1 MIWASAEGCRVVDS
15 NGREYLDLSG
25 GFGVAALGHRNP
37 AVAAAVSKQAERCVH
52 ALGDLAEAD
61 VAAELR
67 RRLGQ
72 GGREVLLGVTG
83 EDAVEIALR
92 TALLVTGKP
101 GIVAFEGAYHGTGLL
116 ALAATGFEH
125 FRAPFRAWLPGPVHR
140 FPYGEDPG
148 PLPEDA
154 GCVIVEP
161 VQGRA
166 GARVP
171 PEGFLE
177 RLRERCNDAG
187 ALLICDEVYTGL
199 GRTGAMWRSGA
210 SLADAI
216 VCGKA
221 LGGGLPLSACLLR
234 PEHADAWRLGPEA
247 VYTHTHMGNPL
258 ACAAALVVLETVP
271 ALLGRVRAA
280 GERFAA
286 AGWEGAGLL
295 RAKSGDA
302 FAAWK
307 RGVIVIPAG
316 EDGSL
321 MSATPPLTITDEE
334 IDEAL
339 ERIG

>member
-1 MIWASAEGCRVVDS
+1 VIWAEAEGCRVVDA
-15 NGREYLDLSG
+15 NGREYIDLSG

-37 AVAAAVSKQAERCVH
+37 DVVAAITEQAQRCIH
-52 ALGDLAEAD
+52 ALGDLAEAA

-72 GGREVLLGVTG
+72 GGREVLLAVTG
-83 EDAVEIALR
+83 EDAVELALR
-92 TALLVTGKP
+92 TSLLVTGKP

-116 ALAATGFEH
+116 ALAATGFER
-125 FRAPFRAWLPGPVHR
+125 FRAPFAQWLPGPVHR
-140 FPYGEDPG
+140 FPYGGDPG

-154 GCVIVEP
+154 ACVIVEP

-171 PEGFLE
+171 PDGFLE
-177 RLRERCNDAG
+177 RLRERCDEAG
-187 ALLICDEVYTGL
+187 ALLICDEIYTGL
-199 GRTGAMWRSGA
+199 GRTGTLWRSGG
-210 SLADAI
+210 LGDVL

-234 PEHADAWRLGPEA
+234 PEHAEAWKLGPEA
-247 VYTHTHMGNPL
+247 VYTHTHVGNPL
-258 ACAAALVVLETVP
+258 ACAAALIVLNRVP
-271 ALLGRVRAA
+271 GMLGRVRAA
-280 GERFAA
+280 GERFEE
-286 AGWEGAGLL
+286 AGWHGAGLL
-295 RAKSGDA
+295 RAKPGDA
-302 FAAWK
+302 FAAWES
-307 RGVIVIPAG
+307 GVIVIPAG